1 MLELALGQQY
11 DSVKAFQQA
20 VRALAAQ
27 DGWNAKVGDPRY
39 QSALCDHAVLL
50 CRLRLL
56 CPRQINEGRCRSDET
71 EARAQLR
78 RPFSGGKKSS
88 NDDHGLLVSIIKGV
102 MVITPKT
109 SAKEIAQQLKHLK
122 GYQAEKDA
130 VYKAK
135 SAILSEA
142 YGDEVGSFQSLLVRM
157 STEGPGIFRAPGGV
171 PQLFRGFSRHN
182 YAFRV
187 PGDSVP
193 YLAQYF
199 GFRGKHRVHGSGVS
213 ASVKI
218 KAAKKFHSAFRGPGM
233 RNSAKFREV
242 PGLPSMIKR

>member
-1 MLELALGQQY
+1 MVELALGQQY

-78 RPFSGGKKSS
+78 RRFSGGKKSS

-142 YGDEVGSFQSLLVRM
+142 YGDEVGSFQSLLAYV
-157 STEGPGIFRAPGGV
+157 EQLQAANPGTHAVLELKDGV
-171 PQLFRGFSRHN
+171 F
-182 YAFRV
+182 
-187 PGDSVP
+187 
-193 YLAQYF
+193 
-199 GFRGKHRVHGSGVS
+199 
-213 ASVKI
+213 
-218 KAAKKFHSAFRGPGM
+218 
-233 RNSAKFREV
+233 E
-242 PGLPSMIKR
+242 